1 VARNSNSSTDNEVG
15 YELNQDSISSGK
27 GRPTPTRKEKEEA
40 RKRPL
45 VSNDRAEA
53 RRQSKAALATE
64 REKQRIGMANG
75 VEKYMP
81 VRDRGVQRRYVRD
94 YIDARTSIGEF
105 LIPIMV
111 VVLIL
116 TVFPQPEVQ
125 VGAFALLWLFFI
137 AAVIDCVIV
146 GFVLRK
152 KLAAKYGADKVET
165 GLRWYAAMRALQL
178 RLMRLPKPQVKR
190 RQYPS

>member
-1 VARNSNSSTDNEVG
+1 VAKNTDSSTDKEAR
-15 YELNQDSISSGK
+15 YELNQDSVSAGK
-27 GRPTPTRKEKEEA
+27 GRPTPTRREKEEA

-53 RRQSKAALATE
+53 RRQSRAVLATE

-81 VRDRGVQRRYVRD
+81 MRDRGVQRRYVRD

-105 LIPIMV
+105 LIPVMV
-111 VVLIL
+111 IVLIA
-116 TVFPQPEVQ
+116 TVIPAAEVQ

-137 AAVIDCVIV
+137 AAVIDCIIV
-146 GFVLRK
+146 GFVIRK
-152 KLAAKYGADKVET
+152 KLGAKFGVEKVET

-178 RLMRLPKPQVKR
+178 RVMRLPKPQVKR
-190 RQYPS
+190 RKYPS

>member
-1 VARNSNSSTDNEVG
+1 MAKNTDSSTDKEAR
-15 YELNQDSISSGK
+15 YELNQDSVSAGK
-27 GRPTPTRKEKEEA
+27 GRPTPTRREKEEA

-53 RRQSKAALATE
+53 RRQSRAVLATE

-81 VRDRGVQRRYVRD
+81 MRDRGVQRRYVRD

-105 LIPIMV
+105 LIPVMV
-111 VVLIL
+111 IVLIA
-116 TVFPQPEVQ
+116 TVIPAAEVQ

-137 AAVIDCVIV
+137 AAVIDCIIV
-146 GFVLRK
+146 GFVIRK
-152 KLAAKYGADKVET
+152 KLGAKFGVEKVET

-178 RLMRLPKPQVKR
+178 RVMRLPKPQVKR
-190 RQYPS
+190 RKYPS